1 MRRIWWEKKDNF
13 EKKKLSLINTIKKI
27 IEIKL
32 TTDAKKKLWK
42 FDTRNVDV
50 LDVVTQGKKILDVRS
65 LIER

>member
-1 MRRIWWEKKDNF
+1 
-13 EKKKLSLINTIKKI
+13 LINTIKKI

-50 LDVVTQGKKILDVRS
+50 LDVTQGKKILDVRS

>member
-1 MRRIWWEKKDNF
+1 
-13 EKKKLSLINTIKKI
+13 LINTIKKI